1 MRAFGQQHDHPTTAP
16 ELALVDGALTTLH
29 DPARL
34 DALYELGLLDSPPS
48 ETFDR
53 FTRLATDLLGVPVSL
68 VSLVD
73 ADRQFF
79 LSQQGLPGELA
90 VSRETPLT
98 HSLCKYAVAS
108 GRPLVIEDARRDPTL
123 ANNPAVTALGVVA
136 YAGMPLVLEDGSAI
150 GAICALDRRPRRWTE
165 LELRVLS
172 DLGAAVQ
179 EILDLRVA
187 LANESHCDRLTGLPN
202 RTLLVATCDRLLRQT
217 RDHDGLVAVM
227 CAGLDDFTQI
237 NQALGTDAADG
248 VLQAVSQRLKQSVR
262 TTDVLGRLRGDIFT
276 ILVPNVPDEQE
287 ALGLA
292 GRMRAALAVRPL
304 RIGSEELSVTCTVGI
319 STGRDGARGADMI
332 SQAASAMREA
342 KRHHARVQVAE
353 EHWVE
358 SATARLQLW
367 EALRGAL
374 GRGEFWVAFQPVVEL
389 ESGCTSGFEA
399 LARWQHPLLGHVSP
413 ADFIPAAEATAQI
426 LPIGNWVLDQ
436 ALGQLAAWR
445 QQGAAS
451 LYVTVNVA
459 PAQLEQPNFAEEVE
473 SILAAHGLRG
483 DALVLEI
490 TEGTLLGSGPILESN
505 LASLRELGVRIA
517 LDDFGTG
524 YSALGYLKRF
534 PIDVIKIDRSF
545 VEDIEGDRHNTALV
559 QAIVAMGRGMGT
571 HIVAEGI
578 ESTGQLDVLRR
589 LGCRYGQGFLFSRPL
604 PAAESSP
611 SATYYGA

>member
-1 MRAFGQQHDHPTTAP
+1 MRAFGQQSDPPTAAP
-16 ELALVDGALTTLH
+16 ELALVDGVVTALR

-34 DALYELGLLDSPPS
+34 DALHELGLLDSAPS

-90 VSRETPLT
+90 ARRETPLT

-108 GRPLVIEDARRDPTL
+108 GRPFVIEDARRDPRFADNL
-123 ANNPAVTALGVVA
+123 AVSALGVVA

-150 GAICALDRRPRRWTE
+150 GAICALDHRPRRWTE

-172 DLGAAVQ
+172 DLGAAVK

-202 RTLLVATCDRLLRQT
+202 RTLLVATCDRMLRQANG
-217 RDHDGLVAVM
+217 DGLVAVM

-237 NQALGTDAADG
+237 NQALGTDAADS
-248 VLQAVSQRLKQSVR
+248 VLQAVSQRLKQSLR

-319 STGRDGARGADMI
+319 STGRETSRGADMI
-332 SQAASAMREA
+332 SEAAGAMREA

-374 GRGEFWVAFQPVVEL
+374 GRGEFSVAFQPLVEL
-389 ESGCTSGFEA
+389 QSGRTSGFEA
-399 LARWQHPLLGHVSP
+399 LARWQHPLLGQVSP

-436 ALGQLAAWR
+436 ACGQLAAWR
-445 QQGAAS
+445 RQGEAS

-473 SILAAHGLRG
+473 STLAGHGLRG

-559 QAIVAMGRGMGT
+559 AAIVAMGRGMGT

-578 ESTGQLDVLRR
+578 ETAGQLNVLRR

-604 PAAESSP
+604 PAADSSP
-611 SATYYGA
+611 SATYYAA